1 MMHLCDMICYSP
13 STVWYNLPSPLPS
26 SISSHTERAYSLV
39 WSARP
44 LATLPRFDHELN
56 IRECCISCLAVNSSP
71 KGQVVA
77 GPSSASFVQ
86 LQNES
91 SFCSCCVGYCNRP
104 VVFVSFVPSFRFA
117 VSLSIISL
125 KGCNNI

>member
-1 MMHLCDMICYSP
+1 MMHLCEMICYSP
-13 STVWYNLPSPLPS
+13 SKVLYNLLSPLPL
-26 SISSHTERAYSLV
+26 SISSHTERASPLV

-44 LATLPRFDHELN
+44 LATLLRSHHELN
-56 IRECCISCLAVNSSP
+56 IRECCISCLAVNNSP

-91 SFCSCCVGYCNRP
+91 SFCSCCTRCCNIP

-117 VSLSIISL
+117 VSLSMISL
-125 KGCNNI
+125 KGCSNI